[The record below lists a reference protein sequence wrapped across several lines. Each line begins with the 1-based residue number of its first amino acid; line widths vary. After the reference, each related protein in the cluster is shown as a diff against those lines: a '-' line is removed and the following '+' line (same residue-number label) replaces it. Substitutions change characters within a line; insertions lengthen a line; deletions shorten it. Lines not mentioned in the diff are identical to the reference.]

1 MEFES
6 KKFNFIIIS
15 ILVLIC
21 VVIVF
26 CSVDIKTNDNEQMGQ
41 IDADNNFDNSEENND
56 NMQGESEDIGMP
68 ELPGQLNGKS
78 QLIYALDLL
87 NKYNYKVDITQSIY
101 GESGGFGGTQQLK
114 FSSYYIDNIYY
125 GKIVADGSDIPLG
138 KGETY
143 TMYYKYDD
151 NYITINKN
159 NSLNTGMI
167 NDYLNYNGVMPGQIP
182 YNFDKITT
190 SVLNDPNASYYE
202 ISLTLNSSNWDN
214 YLRYLSANGG
224 TGSNPKI
231 NSINLTLKINKKY
244 GYIIS
249 ISCMEKYEISR
260 SGFRASTTA
269 TINYKFTY
277 GNNFEQEI
285 NDIKGKLN

>member
-6 KKFNFIIIS
+6 KKFNFIIVS
-15 ILVLIC
+15 ILILIC
-21 VVIVF
+21 VVVVF
-26 CSVDIKTNDNEQMGQ
+26 CSVDIKSIDNGQMGQ
-41 IDADNNFDNSEENND
+41 IDADNDNIQDNDDEIQIDNTEE
-56 NMQGESEDIGMP
+56 IGMP
-68 ELPGQLNGKS
+68 ELPGQLNGKA
-78 QLIYALDLL
+78 QLVYALDLL
-87 NKYNYKVDITQSIY
+87 NKYNYKVDISQSIY
-101 GESGGFGGTQQLK
+101 GEAGGFGGTQLLK
-114 FSSYYIDNIYY
+114 FSSYYINNVYY

-151 NYITINKN
+151 EYITVNKN
-159 NSLNTGMI
+159 DNLNTGVI

-182 YNFDKITT
+182 YNFEGTTT

-202 ISLTLNSSNWDN
+202 ISLTLNSDNWNN
-214 YLRYLSANGG
+214 YLKYLSANGG

-231 NSINLTLKINKKY
+231 NSVNLTLKINKKY

-249 ISCMEKYEISR
+249 ISCTEKYEISR
-260 SGFRASTTA
+260 SGFRAKTTA

-277 GNNFEQEI
+277 GNNFEKEI
-285 NDIKGKLN
+285 NEIKLKLN